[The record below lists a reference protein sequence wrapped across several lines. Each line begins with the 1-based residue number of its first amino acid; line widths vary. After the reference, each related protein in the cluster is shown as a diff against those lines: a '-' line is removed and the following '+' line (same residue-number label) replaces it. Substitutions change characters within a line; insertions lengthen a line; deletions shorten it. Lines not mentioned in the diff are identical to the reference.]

1 MFVCVRKSVRVFKH
15 MHFFIYLMFKCMWVY
30 DCLYM
35 LATNIIIM
43 VTINYVS
50 LCYKNWNLCHQI
62 SLRNCYIFLV
72 LFFLL
77 LSVLATTIK
86 AEKEMRMRKNNCM
99 KSLGKKKYCL
109 VLGLRLL
116 YSQRNKFKEI
126 SLYLWINFVF
136 NFLALIFSCALLMFT
151 NFYL

>member
-1 MFVCVRKSVRVFKH
+1 MSP
-15 MHFFIYLMFKCMWVY
+15 
-30 DCLYM
+30 
-35 LATNIIIM
+35 NI
-43 VTINYVS
+43 VKK
-50 LCYKNWNLCHQI
+50 LLH
-62 SLRNCYIFLV
+62 FLV

-109 VLGLRLL
+109 VLGLKVL
-116 YSQRNKFKEI
+116 YSQKNKFKEI
-126 SLYLWINFVF
+126 NLYLWIYFSF
-136 NFLALIFSCALLMFT
+136 NFLVVFISCVLLMFT